1 MDKVEVLLEP
11 EDNAKLAN
19 LCGPLNNN
27 IKHIELKYDVEINH
41 RGSMF
46 CLHGNKVNV
55 EFASKALKSLYN
67 VAGDIELSNDN
78 LNAVLQENNISEVN
92 NNKENSSNGQI
103 KVRRNIIKLRS
114 SNQKTYVDAIK
125 KNDMVFSI
133 GSAGSGKT
141 FLAVACALEYYSKGL
156 VDKILLI
163 RPAVEAGENLGFL
176 PGDLLQKTDPY
187 LKPMYDALQHVGGE
201 DYINKL
207 LIKNVIEVS
216 PLAYMRGRTLN
227 KSFAILDEAQNTTK
241 EQMKMFLTRLGYDS
255 KSVITGDITQID
267 LPNKKTSGLVHVLPI
282 VKNIDGIKICNFNSS
297 DVIRHPLV
305 SKIIDAYQN
314 EEDR

>member
-46 CLHGNKVNV
+46 CLHGNKANV

-92 NNKENSSNGQI
+92 NKKENSSNGQI

-305 SKIIDAYQN
+305 AKIIDAYQK
-314 EEDR
+314 EEGR

>member
-27 IKHIELKYDVEINH
+27 IKHIELKFDVEINH

-46 CLHGNKVNV
+46 CLHGNKPNV

-92 NNKENSSNGQI
+92 NKVKNSTNGQI
-103 KVRRNIIKLRS
+103 KVRKNIIKLRS
-114 SNQKTYVDAIK
+114 SNQKSYVDAIK

-133 GSAGSGKT
+133 GAAGSGKT

-267 LPNKKTSGLVHVLPI
+267 LPNKKISGLVHVLPI
-282 VKNIDGIKICNFNSS
+282 VKNIKGIEICSFSSS

-305 SKIIDAYQN
+305 AKIIDAYQK
-314 EEDR
+314 EGDK

>member
-46 CLHGNKVNV
+46 CLHGNKANV

-92 NNKENSSNGQI
+92 NKKENSSNGQI

>member
-1 MDKVEVLLEP
+1 M
-11 EDNAKLAN
+11 AA
-19 LCGPLNNN
+19 
-27 IKHIELKYDVEINH
+27 
-41 RGSMF
+41 
-46 CLHGNKVNV
+46 
-55 EFASKALKSLYN
+55 
-67 VAGDIELSNDN
+67 
-78 LNAVLQENNISEVN
+78 
-92 NNKENSSNGQI
+92 
-103 KVRRNIIKLRS
+103 
-114 SNQKTYVDAIK
+114 
-125 KNDMVFSI
+125 
-133 GSAGSGKT
+133 AGSGKT

-267 LPNKKTSGLVHVLPI
+267 LPNKKISGLVHVLPI
-282 VKNIDGIKICNFNSS
+282 VKDIKGIEICSFSSS

-305 SKIIDAYQN
+305 AKIIDAYQK
-314 EEDR
+314 EGGK

>member
-305 SKIIDAYQN
+305 AKIIDAYQK
-314 EEDR
+314 EEGR

>member
-46 CLHGNKVNV
+46 CLHGNKANV

-305 SKIIDAYQN
+305 AKIIDAYQK
-314 EEDR
+314 EEGR